1 MKKIITF
8 AVIFGS
14 AISLFAQ
21 EKEATEYNRWSF
33 ELNAGPNKG
42 IKPFDAG
49 YSSSNEAKYMSLSE
63 INHFD
68 LGFRYML
75 TPKFGL
81 KLDLASDQIAN
92 QSGSSSLPFEVQQFR
107 IGFQGVTNAGKL
119 LGFEDF
125 SKRIG
130 LLIHAGVQASQIS
143 TKTGA
148 NKGLAE
154 GNGGIMLGL
163 TPQIRLSNKFVFTAD
178 FTILSNVRQHLTW
191 NGGISAQSENLT
203 GQMYTTSLG
212 LTYYF
217 GKNGKHADWYIPENN
232 ATKTDPEV
240 LKRLDELDILMKD
253 TDRDG
258 ILDHLDVENNTPNGV
273 AVDSKGRFIDVN
285 KNGTPDELEPKTK
298 ESLLSESKISK
309 SNAVKT
315 LIEKGY
321 VNVFYDVNKDQ
332 PNSGSINNV
341 YYIIKFL
348 KEYPE
353 TKATLTGYT
362 DVNGNEDVNMNLS
375 QRRAQNLYSIIVSN
389 GIDAKR
395 VSILGSGVDTNF
407 ESTNNTSLGLARR
420 VSINL
425 E

>member
-1 MKKIITF
+1 MKKIIKF

-14 AISLFAQ
+14 AIALNAQ
-21 EKEATEYNRWSF
+21 EKKEPEYNRWSF
-33 ELNAGPNKG
+33 ELNAGPNKA

-49 YSSSNEAKYMSLSE
+49 YSSSNEVKYMSLSE

-68 LGFRYML
+68 LGLRYML

-81 KLDLASDQIAN
+81 KFDLASDQIAN
-92 QSGSSSLPFEVQQFR
+92 QNGGKSLPFEVQQYR
-107 IGFQGVTNAGKL
+107 IGFQGVANAGKF
-119 LGFEDF
+119 LGFEEF
-125 SKRIG
+125 TKRIG
-130 LLIHAGVQASQIS
+130 LLAHAGVQATQLSV
-143 TKTGA
+143 KLGA
-148 NKGLAE
+148 NKGIKE
-154 GNGGIMLGL
+154 YNGGIMFGL
-163 TPQIRLSNKFVFTAD
+163 TPQIRLSDRFVFTAD

-191 NGGISAQSENLT
+191 NGGMSAQAENLT

-217 GKNGKHADWYIPENN
+217 GKNEKHADWFIPEII
-232 ATKTDPEV
+232 AATDPEV

-273 AVDSKGRFIDVN
+273 AVDSKGRFIDIN

-298 ESLLSESKISK
+298 ESLISQTTI
-309 SNAVKT
+309 SQSDAVKS

-321 VNVFYDVNKDQ
+321 VNVFYDVNKDE

-353 TKATLTGYT
+353 SKASLTGYT
-362 DVNGNEDVNMNLS
+362 DVKGKEDVNINLS
-375 QRRAQNLYSIIVSN
+375 QRRAQNLYAIIIAN

-395 VSILGSGVDTNF
+395 ISIVGNGVDKNF
-407 ESTNNTSLGLARR
+407 DSSNNTSLGLARR
-420 VSINL
+420 VSIKL